1 MLAVTGRLDSLRK
14 PGSRSGLSIVGDE
27 PKRACDNPWGR
38 ALPEMASGQKKV
50 IIRRFNDQIHWGYLP
65 QEVALLHGY
74 VELIDPAA
82 HVTPILLT
90 EIKWIAYVRDFN
102 LADRHLPERLD
113 RKRFAARPRTEGLW
127 VRMRLT
133 DGETL
138 EGLVQVNRTLL
149 DSLADSTG
157 IFVTPPD
164 TRGNTQRLFVPR
176 SAIESIEAVGLI
188 QPAAVKA
195 AKPAKEEPQP
205 SLFEE

>member
-1 MLAVTGRLDSLRK
+1 
-14 PGSRSGLSIVGDE
+14 
-27 PKRACDNPWGR
+27 
-38 ALPEMASGQKKV
+38 MASGQKKV

-102 LADRHLPERLD
+102 LTDKHMPERLD
-113 RKRFAARPRTEGLW
+113 RKKFAARPRTEGLW

-133 DGETL
+133 DGDAL
-138 EGLVQVNRTLL
+138 EGLVQFNRALL
-149 DSLADSTG
+149 DALADSMG

-176 SAIESIEAVGLI
+176 SAIESIEALGLI
-188 QPAAVKA
+188 QPMAPRAP
-195 AKPAKEEPQP
+195 KPAKEPQP
-205 SLFEE
+205 TLFGDESAR

>member
-1 MLAVTGRLDSLRK
+1 
-14 PGSRSGLSIVGDE
+14 
-27 PKRACDNPWGR
+27 
-38 ALPEMASGQKKV
+38 MASGRKKV
-50 IIRRFNDQIHWGYLP
+50 IIRRFNDQLYWGYLP

-102 LADRHLPERLD
+102 LADKTVPERLD
-113 RKRFAARPRTEGLW
+113 RKKFAARPRTEGVW

-133 DGETL
+133 DGDWL
-138 EGLVQVNRTLL
+138 EGLVQFNRTLL
-149 DSLADSTG
+149 DSLADSMG

-176 SAIESIEAVGLI
+176 SAVEAIEAVGLI
-188 QPAAVKA
+188 QPMAAKA
-195 AKPAKEEPQP
+195 AKVAKEPQP
-205 SLFEE
+205 TLFEE

>member
-1 MLAVTGRLDSLRK
+1 
-14 PGSRSGLSIVGDE
+14 
-27 PKRACDNPWGR
+27 
-38 ALPEMASGQKKV
+38 MASGQKKV
-50 IIRRFNDQIHWGYLP
+50 IIRRFDDQLHWGYLP

-90 EIKWIAYVRDFN
+90 DIKWIAYVRDFN
-102 LADRHLPERLD
+102 LNDRHTPERFD

-127 VRMRLT
+127 IRIRLN
-133 DGETL
+133 DGEVL

-149 DSLADSTG
+149 DSLADSMG

-176 SAIESIEAVGLI
+176 SAIESMETMGLI
-188 QPAAVKA
+188 QPATKA
-195 AKPAKEEPQP
+195 AKAPKEEPQP
-205 SLFEE
+205 TLFEEEAGR

>member
-1 MLAVTGRLDSLRK
+1 
-14 PGSRSGLSIVGDE
+14 
-27 PKRACDNPWGR
+27 
-38 ALPEMASGQKKV
+38 MASGQKKV
-50 IIRRFNDQIHWGYLP
+50 IIRRFNDQLHWGYLP

-74 VELIDPAA
+74 VELIDPSA

-133 DGETL
+133 DGETI

-149 DSLADSTG
+149 DSLADSMG

-164 TRGNTQRLFVPR
+164 TRGNTQRLFVPG
-176 SAIESIEAVGLI
+176 SAIKSIEAVGLI
-188 QPAAVKA
+188 QPAAKV

-205 SLFEE
+205 TLFEE